1 MKRVFIF
8 LTICVSALALA
19 SCNKEDISPEYL
31 DKNPSKAAEIR
42 FASKGEFK
50 NTITMFRESNVYRK
64 SEFEGQ
70 SWFYAFSGGKMVY
83 EAFALSIYFDNI
95 DTLNV
100 GDVITPSRCWFSFI
114 YSSNSNA
121 TAHEYEGKITIADK
135 GEDYVIIDFHKVIF
149 DCSFGKYTIDG
160 YLECPLY
167 EQYVSK

>member
-1 MKRVFIF
+1 MKRIFIF
-8 LTICVSALALA
+8 LTICASALALA

-50 NTITMFRESNVYRK
+50 NTVTMFRESNVYRK
-64 SEFEGQ
+64 SEFEG
-70 SWFYAFSGGKMVY
+70 
-83 EAFALSIYFDNI
+83 
-95 DTLNV
+95 
-100 GDVITPSRCWFSFI
+100 
-114 YSSNSNA
+114 
-121 TAHEYEGKITIADK
+121 KITFADK